1 MLAHCFTN
9 NIRNNVSFVSLYCNI
24 CIILFASTGTVQ
36 ILFVYKIKFI
46 TMLVDKVTLIKLLSS
61 ISSILPIVNLH
72 TNIVSAHS
80 NTFFIMLIYTVTFFC
95 KLAFKIWPSFLTKG
109 LSQQDSGSNK
119 KFFCSGQ
126 IPIVSSTQ
134 WRQH

>member
-1 MLAHCFTN
+1 MILALYLVSFVCLYCSICIILLVNIETLHTLLVYKIKFIIMLAHSFTN

-24 CIILFASTGTVQ
+24 CIILLVSTGTVQ

-80 NTFFIMLIYTVTFFC
+80 NTFFIMLIYTVTFF
-95 KLAFKIWPSFLTKG
+95 A
-109 LSQQDSGSNK
+109 N
-119 KFFCSGQ
+119 
-126 IPIVSSTQ
+126 
-134 WRQH
+134 